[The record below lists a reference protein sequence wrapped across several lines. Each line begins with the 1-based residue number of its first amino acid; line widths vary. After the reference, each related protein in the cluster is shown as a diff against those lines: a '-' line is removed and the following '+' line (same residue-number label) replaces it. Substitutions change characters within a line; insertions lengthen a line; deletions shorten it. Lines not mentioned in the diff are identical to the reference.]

1 VRRLLL
7 VPALAL
13 AVTAAVA
20 VPAGAGDQEHY
31 AAARPRVAVGGGV
44 SVVLPTGWH
53 LTHGHG
59 TPLIDPIPRLT
70 AGTFA
75 VRFSREHC
83 VCDTPRVANFP
94 RTGAFLFVMEYP
106 ALGRRDLKDF
116 PRHTAHARI
125 GRSAIRP
132 GDCGPSD
139 TRFFREAGRGYQV
152 QIYLGPAAPPSARA
166 QIAAILDSW
175 RVTAG

>member
-20 VPAGAGDQEHY
+20 APAGAGDQEHY